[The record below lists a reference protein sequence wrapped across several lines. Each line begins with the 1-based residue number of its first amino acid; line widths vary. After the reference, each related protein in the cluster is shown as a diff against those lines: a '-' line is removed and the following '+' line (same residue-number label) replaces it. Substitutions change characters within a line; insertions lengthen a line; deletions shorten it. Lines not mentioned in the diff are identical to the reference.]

1 MVSHLTRRN
10 HKQQP
15 VRRLPLLLGP
25 RPEKKMVPQQVV
37 CSGGPCPLT
46 AVDSQMFLQVM
57 FILESFSTLA
67 AFELAVSSL
76 VQQRQL

>member
-1 MVSHLTRRN
+1 MFWRT
-10 HKQQP
+10 
-15 VRRLPLLLGP
+15 G
-25 RPEKKMVPQQVV
+25 
-37 CSGGPCPLT
+37 PLT

-76 VQQRQL
+76 VQQRQLQREKTRVQTQKQAGTAAGLLFS

>member
-1 MVSHLTRRN
+1 MFWRT
-10 HKQQP
+10 
-15 VRRLPLLLGP
+15 G
-25 RPEKKMVPQQVV
+25 
-37 CSGGPCPLT
+37 PLT

-76 VQQRQL
+76 VQQRQLRREKTRVQTQKQAGTAAGLLFS

>member
-1 MVSHLTRRN
+1 MFWRTS
-10 HKQQP
+10 
-15 VRRLPLLLGP
+15 
-25 RPEKKMVPQQVV
+25 
-37 CSGGPCPLT
+37 PLT

-76 VQQRQL
+76 VQQRQLRREKTQKQAGTAAGLLFS